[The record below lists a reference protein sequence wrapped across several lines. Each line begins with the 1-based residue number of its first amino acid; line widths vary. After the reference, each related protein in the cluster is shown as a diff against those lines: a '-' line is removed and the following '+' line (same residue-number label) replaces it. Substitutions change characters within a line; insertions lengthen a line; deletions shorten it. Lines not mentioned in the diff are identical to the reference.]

1 MPFKLRGIFNLTS
14 RVLNLLNYRQMFNER
29 AKKKPSEGGLK

>member
-14 RVLNLLNYRQMFNER
+14 RALNLLNYRQMFNER
-29 AKKKPSEGGLK
+29 TKKKPSKGGLE